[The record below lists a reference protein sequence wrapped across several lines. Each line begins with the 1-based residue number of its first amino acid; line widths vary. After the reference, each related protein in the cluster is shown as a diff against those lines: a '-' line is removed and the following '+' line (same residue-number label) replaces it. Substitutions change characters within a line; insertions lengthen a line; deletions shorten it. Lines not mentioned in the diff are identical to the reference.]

1 MVNPRCGVQ
10 SEIRLNA
17 AGDYTYLWSNGSTGK
32 DLIGAE
38 IGNYSVVVTNP
49 ETGCST
55 TLTQSLELTFQKP
68 QISLV
73 TVSKETGKNLIVWVR
88 ENTDQIAYYTIYREN
103 SEANKFNAIG
113 TLKYSEISVFE
124 DEDADPMARQWS
136 YKISATDVCGNETEL
151 SEAHTT
157 LHLNEMESLHEGKAE
172 LIWQPYEGLEYN
184 SFYIVRETKV
194 NNYTFIDT
202 VTTVPS
208 TLTSYTAE
216 IPPVGKSIFYV
227 GIKLDKVIDPKKF
240 LKAESGPFVIA
251 LSNIAE
257 AENNVAVCRITK
269 SNAEVY
275 AIGHTLYI
283 MNPENLEVSIF
294 DINGRKIDVPQTSKS
309 SEFLV
314 KNDGVYLVKVGE
326 STFKVIIK

>member
-1 MVNPRCGVQ
+1 
-10 SEIRLNA
+10 
-17 AGDYTYLWSNGSTGK
+17 
-32 DLIGAE
+32 
-38 IGNYSVVVTNP
+38 
-49 ETGCST
+49 
-55 TLTQSLELTFQKP
+55 
-68 QISLV
+68 
-73 TVSKETGKNLIVWVR
+73 
-88 ENTDQIAYYTIYREN
+88 
-103 SEANKFNAIG
+103 
-113 TLKYSEISVFE
+113 
-124 DEDADPMARQWS
+124 
-136 YKISATDVCGNETEL
+136 
-151 SEAHTT
+151 
-157 LHLNEMESLHEGKAE
+157 MESMHEGMTE
-172 LIWQPYEGLEYN
+172 LIWQPYEGFDYN

-202 VTTVPS
+202 VTTVPA
-208 TLTSYTAE
+208 TLNSYTAE

-227 GIKLDKVIDPKKF
+227 GVKQDKVIDPKQF
-240 LKAESGPFVIA
+240 MKAESGPFVIV

-257 AENNVAVCRITK
+257 AENNVAVCRVTK